1 MQSPPL
7 HLTSH
12 THYYRGGDITIDP
25 SAAIASGVVL
35 QALPGAAIHIGP
47 GACLGAGVVIQ
58 AKGGSVVVEA
68 GASLGTSVLIVGC
81 GRIGQAAC
89 VGPASTL
96 LNPQVAPNAVVPPN
110 ALIGDHSRSC
120 SVSSE
125 ATVSGQTS
133 TGKTSPETSSSGNFS
148 SGNFSSGNFSE
159 APSGSS
165 ASPVTPQPVAP
176 RAVDIPEIPSRQPST
191 YQAPANGPYGQ
202 AGVPDLNGTPNGMA
216 KETNGALAVNG
227 SAKVY
232 GRAQV
237 DNLLSALFPHRQ
249 PLNPAQSEED
259 S

>member
-7 HLTSH
+7 HLTSQ
-12 THYYRGGDITIDP
+12 THYYRGGDVTIDP

-35 QALPGAAIHIGP
+35 QALPGGAIQIGP

-58 AKGGSVVVEA
+58 AKGGTVLVES
-68 GASLGTSVLIVGC
+68 GASLGTSVLIVGHGSI
-81 GRIGQAAC
+81 GRAAC

-110 ALIGDHSRSC
+110 SLIGDHSRAS

-125 ATVSGQTS
+125 TTVSEQTS
-133 TGKTSPETSSSGNFS
+133 TGEASPEHVSSGNFS
-148 SGNFSSGNFSE
+148 YGTFSE
-159 APSGSS
+159 AGASSGSS
-165 ASPVTPQPVAP
+165 TSPVTPRPVAP
-176 RAVDIPEIPSRQPST
+176 RPIDIPEIPSVQPST
-191 YQAPANGPYGQ
+191 YQASANGPYGH
-202 AGVPDLNGTPNGMA
+202 AGVPDLNGTPSGP
-216 KETNGALAVNG
+216 TNGASGALTVNG

-249 PLNPAQSEED
+249 PLNPTQSEED